1 MIRDAVKLEW
11 QRFKNRCIW
20 SWQGVVEIWKT
31 EASFRSWVLVNI
43 VSAIFAVLLD
53 LSGLERGVIL
63 ALGLLILAVEL
74 INSAIERAID
84 YISEE
89 EHPLAKAAKDAGSAG
104 VAVTAIAGGV
114 AWLCILI
121 DYGF

>member
-1 MIRDAVKLEW
+1 MRDVLAREW
-11 QRFKNRCIW
+11 RRLKNRCVW
-20 SWQGVVEIWKT
+20 SWQGVAEIWAT
-31 EASFRSWVLVNI
+31 EPSFRSWVWVNI
-43 VSAIFAVLLD
+43 ASIAFALILD
-53 LSGLERGVIL
+53 LSGLERALIL

-74 INSAIERAID
+74 INSAIERAVD
-84 YISEE
+84 YISED

-121 DYGF
+121 DHFS